1 MRIKYIMHLCS
12 GEREEVKIYFFLTRS
27 VFYICVNIFYT
38 PKVNNYITQLDILKT
53 YLAMIENQKK
63 DTQN

>member
-1 MRIKYIMHLCS
+1 MRLCS
-12 GEREEVKIYFFLTRS
+12 GEREEVKNSSFFLTRS
-27 VFYICVNIFYT
+27 VFYICVNIFYTT

>member
-1 MRIKYIMHLCS
+1 MRLCS
-12 GEREEVKIYFFLTRS
+12 GEREEVKNSFFFFNEKCVLYF
-27 VFYICVNIFYT
+27 CVNIFYT